1 MWILPSFSHWQS
13 NRMPRWWRLG
23 HHSSAV
29 FFTCFSASLQ
39 LVLNF
44 DPEGRNDSGVALS
57 NSYSNL
63 MFNHTTQETAMST
76 IDNEFWRYHGS
87 RLKEVVTIWS
97 PLLPWAVMSKST
109 GDAKDK
115 WRQEPMSNSNVIFG
129 GMHWLDLIP
138 FQLLI
143 TATGQHF

>member
-1 MWILPSFSHWQS
+1 
-13 NRMPRWWRLG
+13 MPRRWRLG

-29 FFTCFSASLQ
+29 FFICFSTSLQ

-44 DPEGRNDSGVALS
+44 VPDGRNDSGVALS

-63 MFNHTTQETAMST
+63 MLNHTTQETAMST

-97 PLLPWAVMSKST
+97 PLQPWAVMSKRT

-115 WRQEPMSNSNVIFG
+115 WT
-129 GMHWLDLIP
+129 DK
-138 FQLLI
+138 
-143 TATGQHF
+143 